1 MSTLS
6 VRDLHVTL
14 GDLDVLRG
22 VDLEVASGGVA
33 AVLGPSGCGKT
44 TLLRAV
50 AGFVRPE
57 RGEIRIGDI
66 VVDGG
71 ARHLAPERRG
81 IALVPQEGALF
92 PHLTVGENVAFGLPR
107 AQRRRS
113 PRVGEV
119 LDLVGLRGFE
129 DRRPDELSGGQQQR
143 VALARAL
150 APDPSLVLLDE
161 PFSAL
166 DAALRESVRTQVR
179 DALDRARATALV
191 VTHDQDEALSVADTV
206 AVLDAGTIQMHDS
219 PQAVYRTP
227 SALGVARFVGQ
238 VVELPARVAGGV
250 ATTALGALPVDDAAT
265 NGHAAG
271 VQDGVVML
279 RPEQLRLLPAD
290 ATDGTPGEVVGGEY
304 FGHDALVRVRVAGAG
319 RAGPLEVQVRTL
331 GVVPERGAVRIG
343 VTGPGRFYPEGTD
356 GS

>member
-6 VRDLHVTL
+6 IRDLHVTL
-14 GDLDVLRG
+14 GDLAVLRG
-22 VDLEVASGGVA
+22 VDLEVASGGIA

-50 AGFVRPE
+50 AGFVRPD
-57 RGEIRIGDI
+57 RGEIRIGET
-66 VVDGG
+66 VVDGAG
-71 ARHLAPERRG
+71 RHVAPERRG

-119 LDLVGLRGFE
+119 LDLVGLSGFG

-206 AVLDAGTIQMHDS
+206 AVLDTGVIQMHDS

-227 SALGVARFVGQ
+227 SGLGVARFVGQ

-250 ATTALGALPVDDAAT
+250 ASTALGDLLVE
-265 NGHAAG
+265 GAG
-271 VQDGVVML
+271 PDGDGAEVQDGVVML
-279 RPEQLRLLPAD
+279 RPEQLRLLGAD
-290 ATDGTPGEVVGGEY
+290 AADGTPGEVVGGEY
-304 FGHDALVRVRVAGAG
+304 FGHDALVRVRVAGAREG
-319 RAGPLEVQVRTL
+319 EGVVVQVRTL
-331 GVVPERGAVRIG
+331 GVVPERGSVRVG
-343 VTGPGRFYPEGTD
+343 VTGRGRFYPVA
-356 GS
+356 

>member
-6 VRDLHVTL
+6 IRDLHVTL
-14 GDLDVLRG
+14 GDLAVLRG
-22 VDLEVASGGVA
+22 VDLEVASGAVA

-57 RGEIRIGDI
+57 RGEIRIGDT
-66 VVDGG
+66 VLAGPG
-71 ARHLAPERRG
+71 RHVAPERRG

-92 PHLTVGENVAFGLPR
+92 PHLTVGDNVAFGLPR
-107 AQRRRS
+107 GQRRGS

-119 LDLVGLRGFE
+119 LDLVGLSGFE
-129 DRRPDELSGGQQQR
+129 DRRPAELSGGQQQR

-166 DAALRESVRTQVR
+166 DASLRESVRSQVR
-179 DALDRARATALV
+179 EALERSGATALV

-206 AVLDAGTIQMHDS
+206 AVLDRGTIQMHDS

-227 SALGVARFVGQ
+227 SGLGVARFVGQ
-238 VVELPARVAGGV
+238 VVELSARVTDGF
-250 ATTALGALPVDDAAT
+250 ATTALGRLAVDGDAD
-265 NGHAAG
+265 G
-271 VQDGVVML
+271 QDGVVML

-290 ATDGTPGEVVGGEY
+290 APDGTPGEVVGGDY
-304 FGHDALVRVRVAGAG
+304 FGHDALVRVRVTGADAGA
-319 RAGPLEVQVRTL
+319 PLEVQVRTL
-331 GVVPERGAVRIG
+331 GVIPDRGSVRVG
-343 VTGPGRFYPEGTD
+343 VTGPARFYPAPA
-356 GS
+356 

>member
-6 VRDLHVTL
+6 IRDLHVTL
-14 GDLDVLRG
+14 GDLAVLRG
-22 VDLEVASGGVA
+22 VDLEVASGAVA

-50 AGFVRPE
+50 AGFVRPDS
-57 RGEIRIGDI
+57 GEIRIGDT
-66 VVDGG
+66 VVAGG
-71 ARHLAPERRG
+71 ARHVAPERRG

-107 AQRRRS
+107 AERRRS
-113 PRVGEV
+113 PRVGAV
-119 LDLVGLRGFE
+119 LDLVGLSGFE
-129 DRRPDELSGGQQQR
+129 GRRPAELSGGQQQR

-166 DAALRESVRTQVR
+166 DASLRESVRSQVR
-179 DALDRARATALV
+179 EALDRSKATALV

-206 AVLDAGTIQMHDS
+206 AVLDRGTIQMHDS

-227 SALGVARFVGQ
+227 SGLGVARFVGQ
-238 VVELPARVAGGV
+238 VVELSARVTDGF
-250 ATTALGALPVDDAAT
+250 ATTALGRLAVDGGAID
-265 NGHAAG
+265 G
-271 VQDGVVML
+271 QDGIVML

-290 ATDGTPGEVVGGEY
+290 AADGTPGEVVGGDY
-304 FGHDALVRVRVAGAG
+304 FGHDALVRVRVGGADAGA
-319 RAGPLEVQVRTL
+319 ALEVQVRTL
-331 GVVPERGAVRIG
+331 GVIPARGSVRVG
-343 VTGPGRFYPEGTD
+343 VTGPARFY
-356 GS
+356 SASS

>member
-6 VRDLHVTL
+6 IRDLHVTL
-14 GDLDVLRG
+14 GDLAVLRG
-22 VDLEVASGGVA
+22 VDLEVASGAVA

-50 AGFVRPE
+50 AGFVRPDG
-57 RGEIRIGDI
+57 GEIRVGETL
-66 VVDGG
+66 VAGG
-71 ARHLAPERRG
+71 GRHLAPERRG

-107 AQRRRS
+107 AERRRS

-119 LDLVGLRGFE
+119 LDLVGLCGFE
-129 DRRPDELSGGQQQR
+129 ERRPAELSGGQQQR

-166 DAALRESVRTQVR
+166 DAGLRESVRSQVR
-179 DALDRARATALV
+179 EALDRSKATALV

-206 AVLDAGTIQMHDS
+206 AVLDRGTIQMHAS
-219 PQAVYRTP
+219 PQDVYRTP
-227 SALGVARFVGQ
+227 SGLGVARFVGQ
-238 VVELPARVAGGV
+238 VVELPAQVAQGV
-250 ATTALGALPVDDAAT
+250 ATTVLGSISVE
-265 NGHAAG
+265 GAG
-271 VQDGVVML
+271 TGSHDGVVML

-290 ATDGTPGEVVGGEY
+290 AVNGVAGEVVGGDY
-304 FGHDALVRVRVAGAG
+304 FGHDALVRVRVAGAD
-319 RAGPLEVQVRTL
+319 AGGSFVVQVRTL
-331 GVVPERGAVRIG
+331 GVIPERGSVRVG
-343 VTGPGRFYPEGTD
+343 VTGPARFYPTPA
-356 GS
+356 

>member
-6 VRDLHVTL
+6 IRDLHVTL
-14 GDLDVLRG
+14 GDLAVLRG
-22 VDLEVASGGVA
+22 VDLEVASGAVA

-57 RGEIRIGDI
+57 RGEIRIGDT
-66 VVDGG
+66 VVAGSG
-71 ARHLAPERRG
+71 RHLPPERRG
-81 IALVPQEGALF
+81 TALVPQEGALF
-92 PHLTVGENVAFGLPR
+92 PHLTVGDNVAFGLPR

-119 LDLVGLRGFE
+119 LDLVGLSGFV
-129 DRRPDELSGGQQQR
+129 DRRPAELSGGQQQR

-150 APDPSLVLLDE
+150 APNPSLVLLDE

-166 DAALRESVRTQVR
+166 DASLRESVRSQVR
-179 DALDRARATALV
+179 EALDRARATALI

-206 AVLDAGTIQMHDS
+206 AVLDRGTIQMHDS

-227 SALGVARFVGQ
+227 SGLGVARFVGQ
-238 VVELPARVAGGV
+238 VVELPARVTDGF
-250 ATTALGALPVDDAAT
+250 ATTALGRLAVDGGTD
-265 NGHAAG
+265 G
-271 VQDGVVML
+271 QDGVVML

-290 ATDGTPGEVVGGEY
+290 AADGTPGEVVGGDY
-304 FGHDALVRVRVAGAG
+304 FGHDALVRVRVTGADAGA
-319 RAGPLEVQVRTL
+319 ALEVQVRTL
-331 GVVPERGAVRIG
+331 GVIPDRGSVRVG
-343 VTGPGRFYPEGTD
+343 VTGPARFYPTPA
-356 GS
+356 